1 MLDMDTI
8 NRAKVMT
15 SKSVQV
21 HVLGLE
27 QELVP
32 IKYKSRYNSDFNGN
46 MCESF
51 ISIFFHRFVP
61 NSLRSGSVSLFELF
75 IKKLMLSYPTCL
87 KIASND
93 NWVFTTNE

>member
-1 MLDMDTI
+1 MLDMGTI

-61 NSLRSGSVSLFELF
+61 NGLRSGSVSLFELF
-75 IKKLMLSYPTCL
+75 IKKAHAV
-87 KIASND
+87 ISNLFKD
-93 NWVFTTNE
+93 SFKRQLGIYD